1 MRIKY
6 SVLMSVYKKEKS
18 VYLRQSIQSMLNQT
32 IQPAEFILIE
42 DGPLTDELY
51 REIDYFVKQH
61 KNLFTIIKLKKNLG
75 LGPALAI
82 GVKKARYEYIA
93 RMDSDDISIPTRI
106 EFELAEFKKDRSL
119 ALVGS
124 NVDEFEGSIDN
135 IISHV
140 LLPEN
145 NIDIIKFNKK
155 RAPFRHPSI
164 IFKKDVILKVGNYRK
179 YNLFEDYDLYNRI
192 IINGYKCKNIQ
203 QVLVYMR
210 TDKNFYRR
218 RSGIKYALIMTKF
231 RWGQYMNGTT
241 NFLEF
246 FLFTSCHFFVC
257 VIPNNIR
264 KLIYKKLLRK

>member
-1 MRIKY
+1 MGIKY
-6 SVLMSVYKKEKS
+6 SVLMSVYKNEKS
-18 VYLRQSIQSMLNQT
+18 IFLKQSIQSMLNQT
-32 IQPAEFILIE
+32 VKPAEFILIE

-51 REIDYFVKQH
+51 KEIDYFVEKN

-82 GVKKARYEYIA
+82 GVKKAKYDYIA
-93 RMDSDDISIPTRI
+93 RMDSDDVSATTRM
-106 EFELAEFKKDRSL
+106 ESELAEFEKDKSL

-124 NVDEFEGSIDN
+124 NADEFEGSIDN

-145 NIDIIKFNKK
+145 NEDIIKFNKK

-164 IFKKDVILKVGNYRK
+164 VFKKDVILKVGNYRK

-192 IINGYKCKNIQ
+192 IINGYRCKNIQ
-203 QVLVYMR
+203 QALVYVR

-231 RWGQYMNGTT
+231 RWEQHTDGIT

-257 VIPNNIR
+257 IIPNNIR